1 MHYMMLAEFSVWIVC
16 FSYRYTGTQRWISD
30 MEIDGPTSVPES
42 GYFLLIWVQVCLK
55 KLDFSYFLSQFY
67 ELVF

>member
-1 MHYMMLAEFSVWIVC
+1 
-16 FSYRYTGTQRWISD
+16 

-67 ELVF
+67 ELVFQTKC